1 MKTTTSMLVAA
12 LALAAAAS
20 QVQAAPSAAEIAQ
33 LGTNLTP
40 WGAEKA
46 GNADGSIPPY
56 TGGLTQPP
64 ANYDPAKPGW
74 RPDPFAADKPL
85 YTIDGKN
92 MAQYASKLSPG
103 TAELMRKYP
112 TFRIDIYP
120 TRRSA
125 AYPQEVL
132 DNSVANASRCSL
144 NEFGG
149 LQNTENCRGGI
160 PFPLP
165 KTGQEVVWN
174 IFARYYGKA
183 IEYQWSAN
191 YVKPSGEVV
200 SPSVTNRQEV
210 SGFYYGEPVDWR
222 GFTRTEYTAPAR
234 LRGQATLWT
243 DMYEKLDRRSWTY
256 SPGTRRV
263 RLSPDLAAD
272 TPIGALGGAVVYDE
286 AYLFDGNFER
296 FDFKLVGKQEMYI
309 PYNNYKLI
317 YADANSP
324 CSASKELLQPNHPNP
339 ECIRWELRRVWHVK
353 ATLKPG
359 QRHVFS
365 ERDIYVEED
374 AWYGGLHE
382 GRDSAGKL
390 YHVSPVTIAP
400 SYDIKAPAQGTAV
413 SFDFSS
419 GIYVYNAL
427 GANGNRPVEPPK
439 PTQMRDSTL
448 MRFVLNP

>member
-1 MKTTTSMLVAA
+1 MKTTTSMFVAA
-12 LALAAAAS
+12 LALAAS
-20 QVQAAPSAAEIAQ
+20 QTQAAPSAAEIAQ
-33 LGTNLTP
+33 LGASLTP

-46 GNADGSIPPY
+46 GNADGSIPAY

-64 ANYDPAKPGW
+64 ASYDPAKPGW
-74 RPDPFAADKPL
+74 RPDPYAADKPL
-85 YTIDGKN
+85 YTIDSKN
-92 MAQYASKLSPG
+92 MAKYADKLSPG
-103 TAELMRKYP
+103 TAELLRKYP
-112 TFRIDIYP
+112 DFRIDIFP

-144 NEFGG
+144 NQFGG
-149 LQNTENCRGGI
+149 LENTENCRGGI
-160 PFPLP
+160 PFPIP
-165 KTGQEVVWN
+165 KTGPEVIWN

-183 IEYQWSAN
+183 IEYQWSSS
-191 YVKPSGEVV
+191 YVKPTGEVV
-200 SPSVTNRQEV
+200 SPSVTNRQEA
-210 SGFYYGEPVDWR
+210 SGFYYGGPVDWR

-234 LRGQATLWT
+234 LRGQATLWK
-243 DMYEKLDRRSWTY
+243 DMYEKLDRQSWTY

-317 YADANSP
+317 YADANSS
-324 CSASKELLQPNHPNP
+324 CNAAKDLLKPNHPNP

-353 ATLKPG
+353 GTLKPG

-382 GRDSAGKL
+382 GRDTAGKL
-390 YHVSPVTIAP
+390 YHVTPVAIAP
-400 SYDIKAPAQGTAV
+400 SYDIKAPAQGTAL
-413 SFDFSS
+413 SFDLSS

-427 GANGNRPVEPPK
+427 GVNGNRPVEPPK
-439 PTQMRDSTL
+439 ANQMRDSSL